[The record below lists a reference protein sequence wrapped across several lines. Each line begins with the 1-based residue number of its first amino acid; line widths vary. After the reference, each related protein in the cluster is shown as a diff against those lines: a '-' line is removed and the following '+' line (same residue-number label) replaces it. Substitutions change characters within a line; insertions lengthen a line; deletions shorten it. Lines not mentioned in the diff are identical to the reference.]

1 MYHLPDTTWT
11 HALSPSTRRQHLQG
25 KHEISTCCPR
35 IKITK
40 KMAAGPQTT
49 QGTHFRNF
57 DSIQLECTN
66 EAPVRS
72 PSTRRKHQRQT
83 RNIHLLPTHK
93 DYKKNGWC
101 PPNNTNLE
109 NNVDAMQ
116 LEYTYEAPVQSR
128 TAKKTLFHRKKT
140 EEKHK
145 IKEDKIHVFN
155 SMKYEPIEV
164 YLIGAFTALQL
175 PLTSYRQPLANRGQ
189 HALNSLLRHSQ
200 PNRQKR

>member
-1 MYHLPDTTWT
+1 MRHLYEAHP
-11 HALSPSTRRQHLQG
+11 LGGNIKG

-40 KMAAGPQTT
+40 KMAGA
-49 QGTHFRNF
+49 
-57 DSIQLECTN
+57 
-66 EAPVRS
+66 
-72 PSTRRKHQRQT
+72 
-83 RNIHLLPTHK
+83 
-93 DYKKNGWC
+93 

-128 TAKKTLFHRKKT
+128 TAKKTSFHRKKT

-189 HALNSLLRHSQ
+189 HALKSLLRHSQ